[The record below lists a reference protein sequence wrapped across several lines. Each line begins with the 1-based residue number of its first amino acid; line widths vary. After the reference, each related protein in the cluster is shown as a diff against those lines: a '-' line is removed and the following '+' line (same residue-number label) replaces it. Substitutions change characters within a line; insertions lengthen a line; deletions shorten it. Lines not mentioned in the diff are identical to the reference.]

1 MDLLIDYEIRRPEL
15 IERAQVVV
23 ALHRDGVQD
32 VCRFIARDLVF
43 AARDGAAGTIH
54 LHVPRVLLAEGTYT
68 VTVLI
73 AQEGYYDREQVIFY
87 SINPCVYACVSRVL
101 EIVVGGGGLIAR
113 GTAVV
118 GEADWSIAVQGSR
131 THRQEIRALS
141 A

>member
-1 MDLLIDYEIRRPEL
+1 
-15 IERAQVVV
+15 
-23 ALHRDGVQD
+23 
-32 VCRFIARDLVF
+32 
-43 AARDGAAGTIH
+43 
-54 LHVPRVLLAEGTYT
+54 